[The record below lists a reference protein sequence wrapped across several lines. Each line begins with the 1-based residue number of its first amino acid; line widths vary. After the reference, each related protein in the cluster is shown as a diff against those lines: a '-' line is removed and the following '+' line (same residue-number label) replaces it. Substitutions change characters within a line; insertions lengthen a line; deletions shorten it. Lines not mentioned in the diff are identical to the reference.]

1 MGHYVIA
8 QLRNESRRGRQKL
21 SFILIKEI
29 NEDLWQIKPYVIITP
44 IRLPDGLPNEDEIE
58 NYKLLSNGELIDTRK
73 RTPDHIKVK
82 PFWQTL
88 I

>member
-1 MGHYVIA
+1 M
-8 QLRNESRRGRQKL
+8 LESH
-21 SFILIKEI
+21 FILTKET

-73 RTPDHIKVK
+73 RTPNHIKVK
-82 PFWQTL
+82 SFWQTL

>member
-1 MGHYVIA
+1 MPEYVTSSRWR
-8 QLRNESRRGRQKL
+8 LRVN
-21 SFILIKEI
+21 FIRIKEI
-29 NEDLWQIKPYVIITP
+29 NGDLWQIKPYVIITP

-73 RTPDHIKVK
+73 RTPDHIKVN
-82 PFWQTL
+82 PFWQVL

>member
-1 MGHYVIA
+1 M
-8 QLRNESRRGRQKL
+8 N
-21 SFILIKEI
+21 FIRIKEI

-82 PFWQTL
+82 SFWRNL

>member
-1 MGHYVIA
+1 MPEYVTSSRWR
-8 QLRNESRRGRQKL
+8 LRVN
-21 SFILIKEI
+21 FIRIKEI

-82 PFWQTL
+82 YFWQTL

>member
-1 MGHYVIA
+1 M
-8 QLRNESRRGRQKL
+8 LESH
-21 SFILIKEI
+21 FILTKET

-73 RTPDHIKVK
+73 RTPNHIKVK
-82 PFWQTL
+82 SFWQL
-88 I
+88 RMSS

>member
-1 MGHYVIA
+1 M
-8 QLRNESRRGRQKL
+8 RNGSRRWRL
-21 SFILIKEI
+21 RVNFIRKKEI

-82 PFWQTL
+82 SF
-88 I
+88 